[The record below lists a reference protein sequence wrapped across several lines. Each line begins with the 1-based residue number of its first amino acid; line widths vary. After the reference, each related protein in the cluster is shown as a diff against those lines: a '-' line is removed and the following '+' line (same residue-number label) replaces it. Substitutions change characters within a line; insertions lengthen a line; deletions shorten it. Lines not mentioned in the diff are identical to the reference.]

1 MLKAGQGSVDMA
13 RESLHAVERVRGSGL
28 GKGSAIKRP
37 DAEIILSADP
47 FLDMRELLRSGAI
60 SSAGGHRCRSR
71 VSAFIRPADHHDAA
85 ADRP

>member
-1 MLKAGQGSVDMA
+1 MDMA

-47 FLDMRELLRSGAI
+47 FLECL
-60 SSAGGHRCRSR
+60 CQTK
-71 VSAFIRPADHHDAA
+71 RPCA
-85 ADRP
+85 RNI